1 MWTMTGSC
9 FCSESIECLCQ
20 IGALLFFFPAVFS
33 SRDVAGE
40 FLPFL
45 AVSKG
50 KKLFARL
57 LPFLKHQ
64 KALTLLRVVTTNLPT
79 LMSRDS
85 EEVAACVQVQFGMFF
100 FFSLFPQVQ
109 GRLTLV
115 LSEGKI
121 LVQCSVSKIKAF
133 FNYIFFFLPTEALP
147 VLYPSLR
154 NVIGGLTF
162 SQLINV
168 LKDLTSVTSY
178 ESLTLACQNKVCSGL
193 RHFPLFFL
201 LYMYICV
208 MIYFCVELIKP
219 FLL

>member
-1 MWTMTGSC
+1 MWMMTGSC

-20 IGALLFFFPAVFS
+20 IGALLFFFPAVLS

-79 LMSRDS
+79 LMSRDA

-100 FFSLFPQVQ
+100 FSLFPLFK

-121 LVQCSVSKIKAF
+121 LAQCSVSKIKAF
-133 FNYIFFFLPTEALP
+133 YNYTFFFLPTEALP

-178 ESLTLACQNKVCSGL
+178 ESLTLACQNKVCYGL
-193 RHFPLFFL
+193 LHLPLFFK
-201 LYMYICV
+201 YIC
-208 MIYFCVELIKP
+208 IYV
-219 FLL
+219 

>member
-1 MWTMTGSC
+1 MSPCELHRNLLLMWTMTGSC

-64 KALTLLRVVTTNLPT
+64 KSLTLLRVVTTNLPT

-100 FFSLFPQVQ
+100 FSLFPLFQ
-109 GRLTLV
+109 GRLTLE

-121 LVQCSVSKIKAF
+121 LAQCSVSKIKAF
-133 FNYIFFFLPTEALP
+133 YNYTFFSSHWGASCALP
-147 VLYPSLR
+147 F
-154 NVIGGLTF
+154 T
-162 SQLINV
+162 
-168 LKDLTSVTSY
+168 
-178 ESLTLACQNKVCSGL
+178 A
-193 RHFPLFFL
+193 
-201 LYMYICV
+201 
-208 MIYFCVELIKP
+208 
-219 FLL
+219 